1 MGGCGCGWVGMGVW
15 MDGCVQV
22 WDRKLAS
29 ELHDMY
35 KHGICD
41 DTASRQTISMCLHS
55 ENDSAGEWTYSD
67 WLVVLDM
74 MVKTTSVFYTWS
86 VFQDEKKKFDKASER
101 YYAALEK
108 HLAIS
113 SKKKDFML
121 AEVRREVGLKARRKE
136 RGIWEEEEGLE

>member
-1 MGGCGCGWVGMGVW
+1 MTCICMAYVMI
-15 MDGCVQV
+15 Q
-22 WDRKLAS
+22 
-29 ELHDMY
+29 LHSKPY
-35 KHGICD
+35 
-41 DTASRQTISMCLHS
+41 HS
-55 ENDSAGEWTYSD
+55 ENDSAGEWAYSD

-74 MVKTTSVFYTWS
+74 MVKTTSVFSTWS

-121 AEVRREVGLKARRKE
+121 AEVRREVGVKARRKE
-136 RGIWEEEEGLE
+136 GGGRCEKRRG